1 MSYDGQKIKM
11 GRMPIYIL
19 EVELTYCDNTYG
31 VSPCTAAG
39 ASGSECYNCF
49 GTCQDTANFTETTKT
64 YKFSSTR
71 IENGLTFPTILGVST
86 APTTLTPAKGIG
98 MRSSCSVQLQ
108 DHTWTDVG
116 VDPYVSTRAYN
127 PDNQGSFWGR
137 LLARDP
143 YTEGRK
149 MTLKTGYLDD
159 NGNYDVNNFQSR
171 TYFIDTVTGPDA
183 SGRVVITGK
192 DILRFADS
200 TKAQVP
206 TVSQALLTADI
217 NTTVTSVGITD
228 TYDDVKNAYDAGQA
242 YIRIDDETMLITGIS
257 GSNPTY
263 TLTVSRN
270 ALPGVYSGSVPLAEH
285 KENATVQHCHYFNA
299 EEIDDIIYYL
309 LNTGAGIDA
318 SYLPTADWQ
327 NVIDYGLQSYQF
339 TTLITEPTG
348 VKDLLDELSEHSI
361 LMWWDER
368 TQEVKMNSILNRSK
382 DYGPFNDS
390 QHIIA
395 DSVAV
400 ARDDAGRTSQVWL
413 AFGHRNP
420 VLEMDQLNHYT
431 TIKISADL
439 DLELSTAYGI
449 KKVRTIYSRWLP
461 TELGAVA
468 SEIANRLLNYYKVT
482 KKVITMTLDPKDDNA
497 WTGSLI
503 GVATRQ
509 RQDATGAAPEYGY
522 RVLEVTEQLNLNGA
536 RYQYV
541 LQSTDQD
548 FTRNGL
554 IQPDS
559 NTDDYSDASATV
571 KSRYAFIS
579 PDSGTFSD
587 GTAAY
592 EIL

>member
-1 MSYDGQKIKM
+1 
-11 GRMPIYIL
+11 
-19 EVELTYCDNTYG
+19 
-31 VSPCTAAG
+31 
-39 ASGSECYNCF
+39 
-49 GTCQDTANFTETTKT
+49 
-64 YKFSSTR
+64 
-71 IENGLTFPTILGVST
+71 
-86 APTTLTPAKGIG
+86 
-98 MRSSCSVQLQ
+98 
-108 DHTWTDVG
+108 
-116 VDPYVSTRAYN
+116 
-127 PDNQGSFWGR
+127 
-137 LLARDP
+137 
-143 YTEGRK
+143 
-149 MTLKTGYLDD
+149 
-159 NGNYDVNNFQSR
+159 
-171 TYFIDTVTGPDA
+171 
-183 SGRVVITGK
+183 
-192 DILRFADS
+192 
-200 TKAQVP
+200 
-206 TVSQALLTADI
+206 
-217 NTTVTSVGITD
+217 
-228 TYDDVKNAYDAGQA
+228 
-242 YIRIDDETMLITGIS
+242 
-257 GSNPTY
+257 
-263 TLTVSRN
+263 
-270 ALPGVYSGSVPLAEH
+270 
-285 KENATVQHCHYFNA
+285 
-299 EEIDDIIYYL
+299 
-309 LNTGAGIDA
+309 
-318 SYLPTADWQ
+318 
-327 NVIDYGLQSYQF
+327 
-339 TTLITEPTG
+339 
-348 VKDLLDELSEHSI
+348 
-361 LMWWDER
+361 MWWDER

-482 KKVITMTLDPKDDNA
+482 KKVITMALDPKDDNA
-497 WTGSLI
+497 WTGALI

-536 RYQYV
+536 RYKYV

>member
-1 MSYDGQKIKM
+1 MSYDGQKVKM

-19 EVELTYCDNTYG
+19 EVELTSCDNTYG
-31 VSPCTAAG
+31 LSPCTAAG

-71 IENGLTFPTILGVST
+71 IENGLTFPTIMGVST

-116 VDPYVSTRAYN
+116 VDPYVSTRAYS

-159 NGNYDVNNFQSR
+159 NGKYDVNNFQSR

-228 TYDDVKNAYDAGQA
+228 PYDDVKNAYDAGQA

-263 TLTVSRN
+263 TLTVLRN
-270 ALPGVYSGSVPLAEH
+270 ALPGVYSGLVPLAEH

-318 SYLPTADWQ
+318 SYLPIADWQ
-327 NVIDYGLQSYQF
+327 TVIDYGLQSYQF

-368 TQEVKMNSILNRSK
+368 TQDIKMDSILNRSK

-390 QHIIA
+390 QNIIA

-420 VLEMDQLNHYT
+420 VLEMDQLNNYT

-482 KKVITMTLDPKDDNA
+482 KKVITMALDPKDDNA
-497 WTGSLI
+497 WTGALI

-536 RYQYV
+536 RYKYV